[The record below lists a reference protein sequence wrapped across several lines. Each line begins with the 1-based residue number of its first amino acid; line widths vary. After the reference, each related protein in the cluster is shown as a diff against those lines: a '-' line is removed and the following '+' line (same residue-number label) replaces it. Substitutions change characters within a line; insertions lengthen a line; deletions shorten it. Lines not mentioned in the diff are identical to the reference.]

1 MGTVTGPVLE
11 PDQRPSPQWPSKCQ
25 VKGSATSL
33 VNDPD
38 ISLVRWPT
46 LGSDQIPVS
55 SPIIDPVTGQSKA
68 HYTTVQRVTHGLGQR
83 PSSGPCRIPNRF
95 SVNEPFKGPVEGPVS
110 DLVIC
115 PVTGLVNVLSW
126 AQVAGP
132 VSCQSIAQSHVSQ
145 RSLFRPIRGLV

>member
-1 MGTVTGPVLE
+1 MLVAGSVKGLESAHQVKGHERAPRGPEIGLVKVPVMGAVTGPVLE
-11 PDQRPSPQWPSKCQ
+11 PDQRPSPQWPSECQ

-68 HYTTVQRVTHGLGQR
+68 HYTTVQRGTDGLGQR
-83 PSSGPCRIPNRF
+83 AIQGP
-95 SVNEPFKGPVEGPVS
+95 
-110 DLVIC
+110 D
-115 PVTGLVNVLSW
+115 
-126 AQVAGP
+126 
-132 VSCQSIAQSHVSQ
+132 
-145 RSLFRPIRGLV
+145 